1 MANPNIYD
9 PPLAGV
15 RILDLSRGPMTAV
28 GRLLADLGASVTQVH
43 LSGVTEE
50 PDDRLAAGV
59 GVDPDSVSIAINRH
73 GLSSVVIDPSIPDDR
88 RRWIH
93 QLAGADILIEDTRP
107 GSAAEKALAARDI
120 HAEHPGLVI
129 LSLSDFGRETS
140 YRGWHATTPVLHAL
154 TSELS
159 RSGIPGREPLV
170 PPAAQLPYHVA
181 AAQAAVMTISVYL
194 DRLRTGEGDLID
206 FSILDGAMQTLDP
219 PHGTVGT
226 ASAGV
231 ALSAQRRDW
240 NAERLRYPIIACKDG
255 HVRICLLAKR
265 QWHGMF
271 EWMGRPEQ
279 FADPSFDRL
288 RVRFGSPELL
298 AAIGRFCA
306 GQTRAE
312 LEVAGQRHGVPTAAV
327 LTLAETLG
335 TEQVM
340 SRGYFHEVEL
350 APGMSAPV
358 PAGVVEIDGHRA
370 NALTRSDHEAD
381 RRPRHI
387 DVAPLL
393 AGRPRRNEGLPLEG
407 LRVLDLGVI
416 VVGSD
421 TGRLFGDL
429 GADVIKIE
437 NSAFPDGLRGSLTS
451 VSPTY
456 AAGHRNKRSIG
467 IDLRIP
473 RGRALAHHLVAMSDV
488 VLTNFKPGVAES
500 LGMDYQ
506 TLQEHNPGIVVVDS
520 SAFGPTGPWAK
531 RMGYGPLVRAAAGF
545 TDLWVYPDEPE
556 SFCDTVTVYPDHVAA
571 RIGALG
577 ALALLLRRE
586 RTGTGGSASVA
597 QSEVM
602 LSHLAGEI
610 AADVLARRGHEPSA
624 RAVHD
629 APWGLFPAA
638 GEDTWLAVTVRDD
651 ADWGA
656 LCRSI
661 DRPDLGADPQLGT
674 RAGRDAH
681 RGRIDE
687 AVRAWT
693 SQRRATEAM
702 NLLQSAGVPAGAAL
716 HADDVARWDYYV
728 QRRTFREEL
737 HPHADEPFT
746 MENVQIHSDRIADP
760 PLRQAPL
767 LGEQTRDIAAEL
779 LGLDDT
785 DIAELIATGVLEVP
799 QSADRGRSEQPEP
812 AGH

>member
-1 MANPNIYD
+1 MASPNHYD

-43 LSGVTEE
+43 LPGVTDE
-50 PDDRLAAGV
+50 PPAPIAEGAGV
-59 GVDPDSVSIAINRH
+59 DADSVGIAINRH
-73 GLSSVVIDPSIPDDR
+73 GLSTVVIDPSIADDR
-88 RRWIH
+88 RRWVH
-93 QLAGADILIEDTRP
+93 LLAGSDILIEDTRP
-107 GSAAEKALAARDI
+107 GSDAEKALAARTI
-120 HAEHPGLVI
+120 RAEHPGLVI
-129 LSLSDFGRETS
+129 LSISDFGRDTS
-140 YRGWHATTPVLHAL
+140 YRGWQATTPVLHAL

-170 PPAAQLPYHVA
+170 PPAGQLPYHVA
-181 AAQAAVMTISVYL
+181 AAQAAVMTVSVYL
-194 DRLRTGEGDLID
+194 DRLRTGEADLID

-231 ALSAQRRDW
+231 ALSRQRRDW

-271 EWMGRPEQ
+271 DWMGRPAE

-288 RVRFGSPELL
+288 RVRLSSPELL
-298 AAIGRFCA
+298 AAVGRFCA
-306 GQTRAE
+306 GKTRAE

-335 TEQVM
+335 TEQVR
-340 SRGYFHEVEL
+340 SRGCFREVEL
-350 APGMSAPV
+350 APGVSAPV

-370 NALTRSDHEAD
+370 VALTRPGHEEAD
-381 RRPRHI
+381 GGRRPRHI

-393 AGRPRRNEGLPLEG
+393 AARDRRNEGLPLEG
-407 LRVLDLGVI
+407 VRVLDLGVI

-429 GADVIKIE
+429 GAEVIKIE
-437 NSAFPDGLRGSLTS
+437 NSAFPDGLRGNLTS
-451 VSPTY
+451 MSPTY

-467 IDLRIP
+467 IDLRTP
-473 RGRALAHHLVAMSDV
+473 RGRELAHRLVAMSDV
-488 VLTNFKPGVAES
+488 VLTNFKPGVAEA

-506 TLQEHNPGIVVVDS
+506 TLRELNPGIVVADS

-571 RIGALG
+571 RVGALG

-586 RTGTGGSASVA
+586 RTGTGGSVSVA

-610 AADVLARRGHEPSA
+610 AADVLTRRGSVPSL
-624 RAVHD
+624 RPRD

-638 GEDTWLAVTVRDD
+638 GEDAWLAVTVRDD
-651 ADWGA
+651 ADWHA
-656 LCRSI
+656 LCTVI
-661 DRPDLGADPQLGT
+661 DRPDLATEPDLAT
-674 RAGRDAH
+674 RSGRDAH
-681 RGRIDE
+681 RGRVDA

-693 SQRRATEAM
+693 SRRPAAESM
-702 NLLQSAGVPAGAAL
+702 DLLQSAGVPAGAVL
-716 HADDVARWDYYV
+716 HADDVAGWDYYV
-728 QRRTFREEL
+728 QRRAFREEL

-746 MENVQIHSDRIADP
+746 MEDVQIHSDRIADP
-760 PLRQAPL
+760 PLLQAPL
-767 LGEQTRDIAAEL
+767 LGEQTREIAAEL
-779 LGLDDT
+779 LGLDE
-785 DIAELIATGVLEVP
+785 IAIDELIANGVLEVP
-799 QSADRGRSEQPEP
+799 QSTQLAGR
-812 AGH
+812 

>member
-1 MANPNIYD
+1 MANPVNPLNPAAYD

-28 GRLLADLGASVTQVH
+28 GRLLADLGAAVTQAH
-43 LSGVTEE
+43 LHGVTEKPAE
-50 PDDRLAAGV
+50 PLGI
-59 GVDPDSVSIAINRH
+59 GVDADSVAIAINRH
-73 GLSSVVIDPSIPDDR
+73 GIPTVALDPAAPGDQ
-88 RRWIH
+88 RRWV
-93 QLAGADILIEDTRP
+93 QLLAGADILIEDTAP
-107 GSAAEKALAARDI
+107 GTLAENALAAHNI
-120 HAEHPGLVI
+120 HAEHPSLVI
-129 LSLSDFGRETS
+129 LSISDFGRDTS
-140 YRGWHATTPVLHAL
+140 YRGWQATTPVLHAL

-181 AAQAAVMTISVYL
+181 AAQAAVMTVSVYL

-219 PHGTVGT
+219 PYGTAGT

-240 NAERLRYPIIACKDG
+240 KAEQLRYPIIACKDG

-265 QWHGMF
+265 QWHSMF

-288 RVRFGSPELL
+288 RVRLSSPELM
-298 AAIGRFCA
+298 AAVGRFCA

-312 LEVAGQRHGVPTAAV
+312 LEIAGQRHGVPTAAV

-335 TEQVM
+335 TEQVE
-340 SRGYFHEVEL
+340 SRGFFHEVEL
-350 APGMSAPV
+350 APGIPAPV

-370 NALTRSDHEAD
+370 VAPPRSERA
-381 RRPRHI
+381 RRI
-387 DVAPLL
+387 DVAPIL
-393 AGRPRRNEGLPLEG
+393 AARGRRNEGLPLEG
-407 LRVLDLGVI
+407 VRVLDLGVI

-437 NSAFPDGLRGSLTS
+437 NSAFPDGLRGNLTAMS
-451 VSPTY
+451 QTY
-456 AAGHRNKRSIG
+456 GAGHRNKRSIG
-467 IDLRIP
+467 IDLRTP
-473 RGRALAHHLVAMSDV
+473 RGRALAHKLAALSDV
-488 VLTNFKPGVAES
+488 VLTNFKPGVAET
-500 LGMDYQ
+500 LGMDFQ
-506 TLQEHNPGIVVVDS
+506 SLRELNPGIVVVDS

-571 RIGALG
+571 RIGVLG
-577 ALALLLRRE
+577 ALGLLLRRE
-586 RTGTGGSASVA
+586 RTGTGGSVSVA

-610 AADVLARRGHEPSA
+610 AADVMVRRGHEPSVQPA
-624 RAVHD
+624 HD

-638 GEDTWLAVTVRDD
+638 GEDRWLAVTVRDD
-651 ADWGA
+651 ADWCA
-656 LCRSI
+656 LCAVI
-661 DRPDLGADPQLGT
+661 DRPDLGADVRLRT
-674 RAGRDAH
+674 RTGRDAH

-687 AVRAWT
+687 AVRAWS
-693 SQRRATEAM
+693 SQRPAAEAM
-702 NLLQSAGVPAGAAL
+702 DLLQAAGVPAGAVLRAVE
-716 HADDVARWDYYV
+716 VAEWDYYV
-728 QRRTFREEL
+728 QRRAFREEL
-737 HPHADEPFT
+737 HPYADEPFT

-760 PLRQAPL
+760 PLLQAPL
-767 LGEQTRDIAAEL
+767 LGEQTREIAAEL
-779 LGLDDT
+779 LDMDEAGID
-785 DIAELIATGVLEVP
+785 ELIAAGVFEVP
-799 QSADRGRSEQPEP
+799 QRAQP
-812 AGH
+812 AGR